1 MLEAP
6 VHILEVRAG
15 EAQRPVAIT
24 AAVTGDASQAIFTAL
39 SEQLD
44 RRRREPAVSVEEVLA
59 LREHIALMERFEPS
73 ATVGAQ
79 AIICLSLPDLQACLL
94 QLTSYADRMDGEYF
108 QPVELRERLRL
119 IAQVIP
125 VLWDAN
131 ATAAA
136 AGAGADELVTHA
148 SD

>member
-15 EAQRPVAIT
+15 EAQRPVTIT
-24 AAVTGDASQAIFTAL
+24 AAVTGDASRAIFTAL

-44 RRRREPAVSVEEVLA
+44 RRRRGPAASAEDVLA

-73 ATVGAQ
+73 ATVGGQ
-79 AIICLSLPDLQACLL
+79 AIICLSRPDLQACLL
-94 QLTSYADRMDGEYF
+94 QLTSYADRVDGEYF
-108 QPVELRERLRL
+108 QPVELRERLGL
-119 IAQVIP
+119 IAQVIA

-131 ATAAA
+131 ATAAG
-136 AGAGADELVTHA
+136 AGAGADELLTQTA
-148 SD
+148 D